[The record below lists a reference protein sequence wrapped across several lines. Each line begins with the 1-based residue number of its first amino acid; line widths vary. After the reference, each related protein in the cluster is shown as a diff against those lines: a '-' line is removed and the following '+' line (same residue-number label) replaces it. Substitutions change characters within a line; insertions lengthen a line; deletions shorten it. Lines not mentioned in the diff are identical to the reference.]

1 MTILSYKSLTQ
12 DVVQISRF
20 LRRSALRSKI
30 VFTLRFRFIMKNK
43 SPLQIS
49 YVCSQHP
56 RLQPAPTLA
65 ASTHACGQHPRVQP
79 APMLAASIHTSSQH
93 PRVQP
98 APTLAARTHACSRHP
113 RLQPASTRANAIARA
128 NTDPYRRDAVHFFYP
143 LTLCTRTST
152 PSAPDSQHFRVLFS
166 FHNPS
171 TTTSLLSRHSPS
183 PRSAL
188 FRSSDTFAL
197 SVSSPHVR
205 TEHVE
210 L

>member
-1 MTILSYKSLTQ
+1 MQ
-12 DVVQISRF
+12 P
-20 LRRSALRSKI
+20 AP
-30 VFTLRFRFIMKNK
+30 TLAA
-43 SPLQIS
+43 ST

-98 APTLAARTHACSRHP
+98 APTLAARTHACSQHP

-128 NTDPYRRDAVHFFYP
+128 NTDPYRRDAVHFFHP
-143 LTLCTRTST
+143 MTLCTRTST

-197 SVSSPHVR
+197 SVSSPHVFTSADSAPQSSGPQGGLR
-205 TEHVE
+205 
-210 L
+210 